1 MSLDVRE
8 SRPLPC
14 RVHNLW
20 IVQDLVMSSVVLA
33 ATVIV
38 LDLFSEE
45 KKRPRPSGVPKLPN
59 VGEIS

>member
-1 MSLDVRE
+1 
-8 SRPLPC
+8 
-14 RVHNLW
+14 
-20 IVQDLVMSSVVLA
+20 MSSVVLA